1 MWLCLGGCRISG
13 CPNEY
18 FCTRVTSYVQWWRR
32 ECDSSVS
39 CKHVVGSR
47 SHSFSRMRKLK
58 EMAAYIDNS
67 WGPPQCI
74 GAIDG
79 SHIPILAPQ
88 KYQCDNFNRKG
99 WHSIILQEVVDGKGL
114 FWSVYSGMFG
124 SLHNARALILSTFTP
139 FPPNQLWFLNWFCS
153 QFLEPWCYLVN

>member
-1 MWLCLGGCRISG
+1 MSSDGEES
-13 CPNEY
+13 
-18 FCTRVTSYVQWWRR
+18 VTVLWAASMLLVPDHTHFLEW
-32 ECDSSVS
+32 E
-39 CKHVVGSR
+39 
-47 SHSFSRMRKLK
+47 KLK

-139 FPPNQLWFLNWFCS
+139 FPPNQLGAIWLTSLHYPIVEQNHYNQGCVISRGPCTMNNGSKQW
-153 QFLEPWCYLVN
+153 